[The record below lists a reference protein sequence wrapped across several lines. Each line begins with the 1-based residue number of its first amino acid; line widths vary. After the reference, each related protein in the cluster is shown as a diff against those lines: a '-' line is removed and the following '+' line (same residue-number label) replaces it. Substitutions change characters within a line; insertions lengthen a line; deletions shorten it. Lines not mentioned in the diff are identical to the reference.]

1 MILVVNVCK
10 EQLHYYEFVAPV
22 LKILSSMSEDYFIC
36 NYDEVSSDFLEKSN
50 KVIICGTSLQDNEYL
65 EEIEKFDWIRNYSKP
80 IFGICAGL
88 QVIQLVFGGEI
99 GRVKEVGSV
108 DVEFTKNFLGAI
120 GKRKVYSLHQN
131 IVNSLKFEEYGS
143 SALCGHAFK
152 HKEKEIYGTLF
163 HPEVYNQD
171 IIENFLRLKS

>member
-22 LKILSSMSEDYFIC
+22 LKILSSMSRDYFIC
-36 NYDEVSSDFLEKSN
+36 NYDEVNPEFLGKAD
-50 KVIICGTSLQDNEYL
+50 KIIICGTSLQDNEYL
-65 EEIEKFDWIRNYSKP
+65 EGIEKFDWIKNCSKP

-108 DVEFTKNFLGAI
+108 DIEFTKSFLGAI

-131 IVNSLKFEEYGS
+131 IVSSPEFEVYAKS
-143 SALCGHAFK
+143 DLCDHAFK

-171 IIENFLRLKS
+171 IIENFVRLKS